1 MGSFSTGSILCQLK
15 DGGLANLLS
24 HGEMA
29 FVLSFTSILS
39 PHPSKLTAKEND
51 DNYMVIAM
59 MSRLP
64 GF

>member
-1 MGSFSTGSILCQLK
+1 MGSFSAGIILYQLK
-15 DGGLANLLS
+15 DGGLAHFLS
-24 HGEMA
+24 SGEIA
-29 FVLSFTSILS
+29 FVLSFTSILG

-51 DNYMVIAM
+51 DNYMVTAM